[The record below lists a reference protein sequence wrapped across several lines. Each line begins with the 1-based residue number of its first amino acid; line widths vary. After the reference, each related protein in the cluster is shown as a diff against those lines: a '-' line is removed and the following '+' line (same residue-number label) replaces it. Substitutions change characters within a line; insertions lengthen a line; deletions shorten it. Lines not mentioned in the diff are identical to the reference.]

1 MHFWVLRL
9 HSMNPVEH
17 LQRFQAEHRELAN
30 SRQAFDA
37 KRASDPGFASEIE
50 SLYAYFVGTF
60 RRYCGNCW
68 HDAFMQLL
76 TLKNMDNKSQFKV
89 LSGTLLHDPVNQD
102 VRYMLTPRRLA
113 TMGDDLA
120 LRHLAH
126 NPHAVDYFEKPLPAN
141 LDKMIAEY
149 LKREKAAG
157 ALEEVDAP
165 SEATGKAPKTPKAT
179 KRKGTPRTKA
189 QAEKMEE
196 MPKETP
202 AAAGAPE
209 EVEAPAEE

>member
-1 MHFWVLRL
+1 
-9 HSMNPVEH
+9 MNKVEH
-17 LQRFQAEHRELAN
+17 LQRFQAEYRRLAN

-37 KRASDPGFASEIE
+37 KRASDPAFASEIE
-50 SLYAYFVGTF
+50 SLYAYFIGTF

-68 HDAFMQLL
+68 HDAFLQLL

-149 LKREKAAG
+149 LKREKAA
-157 ALEEVDAP
+157 AEAPEEVNAL

-179 KRKGTPRTKA
+179 KRKRTPRTKA
-189 QAEKMEE
+189 QTEKVE
-196 MPKETP
+196 ETP
-202 AAAGAPE
+202 TKTPAVAGAPE
-209 EVEAPAEE
+209 EVETPAEE

>member
-1 MHFWVLRL
+1 MRFWVLRL
-9 HSMNPVEH
+9 HSMNLVEQ
-17 LQRFQAEHRELAN
+17 LQRFQAEHRGFAN
-30 SRQAFDA
+30 NRQAFDA
-37 KRASDPGFASEIE
+37 KRASDPAFASEIE
-50 SLYAYFVGTF
+50 SLYAYFIGTF

-68 HDAFMQLL
+68 HDAFLQLL

-102 VRYMLTPRRLA
+102 VRYMLTPRRLV

-157 ALEEVDAP
+157 TPEKAP
-165 SEATGKAPKTPKAT
+165 EATSEATKKAPKKKAT
-179 KRKGTPRTKA
+179 ERKGTPRTKA
-189 QAEKMEE
+189 QADKTDEP
-196 MPKETP
+196 PKETP
-202 AAAGAPE
+202 AAGTPEKAPE
-209 EVEAPAEE
+209 VE